1 MYSWIYPKDFNMGI
15 LTPNSAVSSLF
26 LLSPFSPWRV
36 EIGIGLWELGEE
48 QASKNVHRPQ
58 VQVQTDNLHIPET
71 FNQVNKTCLNT
82 LLLNH
87 KYWFIYNNPRQLYLQ
102 EHHPKLQVKYISG
115 LAWAYIFEVWFLTT
129 SSRYTSS
136 EQHTGLS
143 LSMAI
148 PRTSISRHEG
158 FLPHLTWSC
167 HPSPL
172 GLSFLLGGAG
182 SPVISGISNSG
193 RLCAKITLTKVVLV
207 VTLCRLVYVLW
218 SALKSFNRG
227 SPSLGPSR
235 PCFTSLKLLGSSSLP
250 KKAQL
255 TYSAKDDL

>member
-48 QASKNVHRPQ
+48 QAPKNVHRPQ

-143 LSMAI
+143 FEHGYSTDIHFQAWRLSATLDMV
-148 PRTSISRHEG
+148 
-158 FLPHLTWSC
+158 L
-167 HPSPL
+167 SPKSP
-172 GLSFLLGGAG
+172 GTVLS
-182 SPVISGISNSG
+182 SG
-193 RLCAKITLTKVVLV
+193 RSWLT
-207 VTLCRLVYVLW
+207 CDLW
-218 SALKSFNRG
+218 HFK
-227 SPSLGPSR
+227 
-235 PCFTSLKLLGSSSLP
+235 
-250 KKAQL
+250 QW
-255 TYSAKDDL
+255 